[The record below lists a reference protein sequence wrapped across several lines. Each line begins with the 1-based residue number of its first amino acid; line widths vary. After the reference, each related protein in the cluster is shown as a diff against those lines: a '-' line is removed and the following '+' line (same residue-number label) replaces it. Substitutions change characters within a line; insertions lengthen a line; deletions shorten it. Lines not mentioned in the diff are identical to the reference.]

1 MPHAAGGPTVAEHEL
16 RTIGHQVPHSG
27 QLIAGGLRVRL
38 GAGDG
43 LLELLAKR
51 KHLLAIEQV

>member
-1 MPHAAGGPTVAEHEL
+1 MAHAAGGSAVAEHEL
-16 RTIGHQVPHSG
+16 RTIGHQVPHPG
-27 QLIAGGLRVRL
+27 QLIAGGLRLRL

-43 LLELLAKR
+43 LLELLAQR